1 MPSPFPG
8 MDPYLESP
16 LHWRD
21 VHHSLAS
28 QIRRQ
33 LVPCLSPRYVAR
45 LETRLVAFS
54 PDAEEM
60 RVLYP
65 DVEVSQKQLR
75 DLAIKTYETVTDTAD
90 VERASADIDQAS
102 AAVEQGTADE
112 KPGSSEK
119 TGFRRASGDAVSP
132 PSLVLRAIT
141 PEQVELI
148 TVEIRD
154 AAQGRLVTAIEILS
168 PINKRPGKGL
178 EEYRAKRETVLSAH
192 AHLLEIDL
200 LRKGTR
206 PPRLIGLPQ
215 SDYFVFLTRAERRN
229 VTETWPV
236 SVREPLPVVPVP
248 LLPGDDDVPL
258 DLAHAL
264 HTIYDEARY
273 DLSIDYSQP
282 PVPPLTQDDAD
293 WVQTVTNAAQ

>member
-21 VHHSLAS
+21 VHHSLAG

-33 LVPCLSPRYVAR
+33 IVPRLSPRYVAR
-45 LETRLVAFS
+45 LETRLVAYS
-54 PDAEEM
+54 PDEEEISIL
-60 RVLYP
+60 VP
-65 DVEVSQKQLR
+65 DVEVTQRQLR
-75 DLAIKTYETVTDTAD
+75 ELAIATYEVSVD
-90 VERASADIDQAS
+90 VA
-102 AAVEQGTADE
+102 
-112 KPGSSEK
+112 
-119 TGFRRASGDAVSP
+119 DAVSP
-132 PSLVLRAIT
+132 PPLVLRAIT
-141 PEQVELI
+141 SEQVELI

-168 PINKRPGKGL
+168 PVNKRPIQGL

-215 SDYFVFLTRAERRN
+215 SDYFIFLTRAERRN
-229 VTETWPV
+229 STETWPV
-236 SVREPLPVVPVP
+236 GVRDPLPVVPVP
-248 LLPGDDDVPL
+248 LLPGDKDVPL
-258 DLAHAL
+258 HLGQAL
-264 HTIYDEARY
+264 RTIYDEARY
-273 DLSIDYSQP
+273 DLSIDYGEP
-282 PVPPLTQDDAD
+282 PVPPLSESDAA
-293 WVQTVTNAAQ
+293 WAREMVEKRETVKREA

>member
-21 VHHSLAS
+21 VHHRLAVEIS
-28 QIRRQ
+28 RR
-33 LVPCLSPRYVAR
+33 LSSRLAPRYVAR

-54 PDAEEM
+54 PDEEEISI
-60 RVLYP
+60 LYP
-65 DVEVSQKQLR
+65 DVEVTRKQLR
-75 DLAIKTYETVTDTAD
+75 DLAIKTYEAGTDSAD
-90 VERASADIDQAS
+90 IDPASADIDL
-102 AAVEQGTADE
+102 
-112 KPGSSEK
+112 
-119 TGFRRASGDAVSP
+119 ASGDAVSP
-132 PSLVLRAIT
+132 LPLFLRVIT

-168 PINKRPGKGL
+168 PVNKRPGKGL
-178 EEYRAKRETVLSAH
+178 EEYRAKRETVLLAH

-215 SDYFVFLTRAERRN
+215 SDYFIFLTRAERRN
-229 VTETWPV
+229 VTETWPL
-236 SVREPLPVVPVP
+236 SVRDPLPVVPVP
-248 LLPGDDDVPL
+248 LLPGDDDVSL
-258 DLAHAL
+258 NLNHAL

-282 PVPPLTQDDAD
+282 PIPPLSEEDAA
-293 WVQTVTNAAQ
+293 WAQALLNPEA

>member
-21 VHHSLAS
+21 VHHSLAG

-33 LVPCLSPRYVAR
+33 LVPRLSPRYVAR

-54 PDAEEM
+54 PDEEEISI
-60 RVLYP
+60 LYP
-65 DVEVSQKQLR
+65 DIEVTQKQLR
-75 DLAIKTYETVTDTAD
+75 ELAIATYEAATDVAD
-90 VERASADIDQAS
+90 AI
-102 AAVEQGTADE
+102 
-112 KPGSSEK
+112 
-119 TGFRRASGDAVSP
+119 P
-132 PSLVLRAIT
+132 PPPLVLRALT

-168 PINKRPGKGL
+168 PVNKRPGKGL
-178 EEYRAKRETVLSAH
+178 EEYRAKRGTVLSAN

-200 LRKGTR
+200 LRQGTR

-215 SDYFVFLTRAERRN
+215 SDYFIFLTRAERRN
-229 VTETWPV
+229 LTETWPV
-236 SVREPLPVVPVP
+236 SVRDSLPVVPVP
-248 LLPGDDDVPL
+248 LLPGDEDVPL
-258 DLAHAL
+258 DMSHAL
-264 HTIYDEARY
+264 RTIYDEARY
-273 DLSIDYSQP
+273 DLGIDYGQP
-282 PVPPLTQDDAD
+282 PVPPLAEEEAG
-293 WVQTVTNAAQ
+293 WAQELLKREA